1 MVLVCSAA
9 PVFANPTIMVEG
21 SESNHTRDLDGSG
34 VIISVADTGID
45 LDHSCFRDSLNET
58 GTPGHQ
64 HRKVIHLNSTI
75 DDWDNQGQQQFRHGT
90 HIAGI
95 LACNPLEG
103 DMSMKSLSSGSKLVV
118 QDIVGQSGWS
128 PPRGCI

>member
-9 PVFANPTIMVEG
+9 PVFANPEIMVEG
-21 SESNHTRDLDGSG
+21 SENNHTRDLDGSG

-75 DDWDNQGQQQFRHGT
+75 DDWDLSLI
-90 HIAGI
+90 HI
-95 LACNPLEG
+95 
-103 DMSMKSLSSGSKLVV
+103 
-118 QDIVGQSGWS
+118 
-128 PPRGCI
+128 